1 MKTGFNRMMKKSK
14 EWTFSYLCREP
25 PLEKQ
30 GVKNGSL
37 LARGSRQGVKTLF
50 QHPVKKGM
58 VYGTVLGFL
67 TLAAGAR
74 IFGQDFRKYQAPATG
89 VPAAE
94 GSGVA
99 NDAKLQ
105 ALSQV
110 RDPVVQINPADL
122 EGKPLVDFTRLA
134 CFNYDYPDE
143 DGGALAPK
151 KSKRKKP
158 GIPVSV
164 SALNGTT
171 LAVPGFMI
179 PMDQDADGDTCT
191 YFILARN
198 QMTCCFGVPPGLNEW
213 VSVRMEKGKTAKLD
227 MDRPVVVVGTLEV
240 GEIFDP
246 DSGWSFYRMRGE
258 KVIVAGKK
266 KVWFQ

>member
-1 MKTGFNRMMKKSK
+1 MKTGFKK
-14 EWTFSYLCREP
+14 R
-25 PLEKQ
+25 
-30 GVKNGSL
+30 
-37 LARGSRQGVKTLF
+37 
-50 QHPVKKGM
+50 M
-58 VYGTVLGFL
+58 VYGATLGFL
-67 TLAAGAR
+67 ALTAGGG
-74 IFGQDFRKYQAPATG
+74 IFGQDFRKYQAPTP
-89 VPAAE
+89 VIPDAE
-94 GSGVA
+94 GSGAA

-105 ALSQV
+105 ALSRI

-151 KSKRKKP
+151 NSKRKKP
-158 GIPVSV
+158 RIPDSV
-164 SALNGTT
+164 SALNGT
-171 LAVPGFMI
+171 AVAIPGFMI
-179 PMDQDADGDTCT
+179 PMDQDEDGDTCT

-198 QMTCCFGVPPGLNEW
+198 QMTCCFGVAPGLNEW
-213 VSVRMEKGKTAKLD
+213 VSVRMEKGKTAKLE

-240 GEIFDP
+240 GEVFSP

-258 KVIVAGKK
+258 KVVVAGKR

>member
-1 MKTGFNRMMKKSK
+1 MKTG
-14 EWTFSYLCREP
+14 L
-25 PLEKQ
+25 
-30 GVKNGSL
+30 
-37 LARGSRQGVKTLF
+37 
-50 QHPVKKGM
+50 KKGL
-58 VYGTVLGFL
+58 VYGATLGFL
-67 TLAAGAR
+67 ILAAGAR
-74 IFGQDFRKYQAPATG
+74 VFGQDFRKYQAPAPD

-105 ALSQV
+105 ALSRI
-110 RDPVVQINPADL
+110 RDPIIQINPADL
-122 EGKPLVDFTRLA
+122 EGKPIVDFTRLA

-158 GIPVSV
+158 RIPDSV
-164 SALNGTT
+164 STLNGT
-171 LAVPGFMI
+171 AVAIPGFMI
-179 PMDQDADGDTCT
+179 PMDQDEDGDTCT

-198 QMTCCFGVPPGLNEW
+198 QMTCCFGVAPGLNEW
-213 VSVRMEKGKTAKLD
+213 VSIRMEKGKTAKLE

-240 GEIFDP
+240 GEVFSP

-258 KVIVAGKK
+258 KVVVAGKR